1 MKKILKRPLFIV
13 GAIIALLVAWGIY
26 SFIKGQQPVYT
37 FAEAKI
43 EDLSQEVSVTG
54 KVKPVGSVDL
64 AFDVSGRATT
74 IGAQVG
80 DRVTEGQLL
89 IQLFNQDVRARL
101 SEAEAG
107 LKSQQ
112 ARLDELKKGSRPEEL
127 QVYETK
133 VASAQAALTDAQN
146 NLEDKVRD
154 SFTKA
159 DDAIRSKADKLFS
172 NPKTNNPQ
180 FLYSLNNSQLKSDL
194 EASRVGIEAIL
205 NSWSLTLALDASDST
220 LAENNISKVSTFL
233 DKLALAISGLTPDSS
248 ITQATI
254 DGYKA
259 DIFTARSNV
268 NAAIAALSSADGVVK
283 AAQSNLNL
291 AQRELDLQ
299 KAGSTPEQISAQEA
313 VVEQAQA
320 GVDTNRALLSKTML
334 FSPIGGIVTKQEAKR
349 GEIVSP
355 GIIVVSVMSDKNFQ
369 IETNVP
375 EADIAKI
382 SVNNTAKVTLDAYGD
397 SVNFD
402 AKVIKID
409 PAETVVEGVSTYKVT
424 MEFIKEDERVKSGMT
439 ANIDI
444 LTEQKNGVLSVPQ
457 RAVVDKSGSKF
468 VKILQSDGN
477 VKEVTVKTG
486 LKGSNGDIEVTDGLH
501 AGDKVI
507 TSTK

>member
-1 MKKILKRPLFIV
+1 
-13 GAIIALLVAWGIY
+13 
-26 SFIKGQQPVYT
+26 
-37 FAEAKI
+37 
-43 EDLSQEVSVTG
+43 
-54 KVKPVGSVDL
+54 
-64 AFDVSGRATT
+64 
-74 IGAQVG
+74 
-80 DRVTEGQLL
+80 
-89 IQLFNQDVRARL
+89 
-101 SEAEAG
+101 
-107 LKSQQ
+107 
-112 ARLDELKKGSRPEEL
+112 
-127 QVYETK
+127 
-133 VASAQAALTDAQN
+133 
-146 NLEDKVRD
+146 
-154 SFTKA
+154 
-159 DDAIRSKADKLFS
+159 
-172 NPKTNNPQ
+172 
-180 FLYSLNNSQLKSDL
+180 
-194 EASRVGIEAIL
+194 
-205 NSWSLTLALDASDST
+205 
-220 LAENNISKVSTFL
+220 
-233 DKLALAISGLTPDSS
+233 
-248 ITQATI
+248 
-254 DGYKA
+254 
-259 DIFTARSNV
+259 
-268 NAAIAALSSADGVVK
+268 
-283 AAQSNLNL
+283 
-291 AQRELDLQ
+291 
-299 KAGSTPEQISAQEA
+299 
-313 VVEQAQA
+313 
-320 GVDTNRALLSKTML
+320 ML